1 MNNLKINTR
10 SILKDTGTNCLGL
23 TSSIAIGFVME
34 IIPHEFITNVN
45 EFIDD

>member
-1 MNNLKINTR
+1 MNNLEINNR
-10 SILKDTGTNCLGL
+10 SIKDTGTNCLGL